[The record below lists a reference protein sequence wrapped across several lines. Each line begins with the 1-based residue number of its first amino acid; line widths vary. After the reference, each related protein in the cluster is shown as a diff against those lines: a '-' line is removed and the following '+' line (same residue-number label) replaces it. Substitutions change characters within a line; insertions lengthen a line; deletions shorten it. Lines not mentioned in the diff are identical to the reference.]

1 MCGIVGMCY
10 SKDGAS
16 VEEWTPSDMAQM
28 MIPGSVHRGPHAW
41 GWMSY
46 SGQDAIDVFKCVG
59 RSDTKRAIKSM
70 EVDPESHWWIG
81 HVRYFT
87 HGDPS
92 NLLNDHPITHG
103 NITGVHNGVI
113 HNYQEVLDI
122 TGRHKHN
129 NDEEAEVDS
138 ESIFAAI
145 NKWGHKKGLDKIRGD
160 MVAAYVDHRYPEV
173 IRLAR
178 TVGRPLWIATT
189 PTGALIFASE
199 PQIITNTGIEC
210 SEPSQLM
217 THRILTV
224 KFGKITKRQNLD
236 AAIKTQVSQQS
247 RVSVTPT
254 TRFDPF
260 GIKGVTDRMTPP
272 TTRSANM
279 SSWRRDHYNDRTP
292 PAMPPAL
299 PPGTRQTPA
308 RSPLGRKAKALREQ
322 ILERTAAE
330 NPNSTPRQNP
340 MRRIPSQAYKRQEDG
355 VYNVEHGLYWQD
367 GVLVDI
373 NTYIDNMLGTET
385 SDEQKE
391 TA

>member
-28 MIPGSVHRGPHAW
+28 MLPGSVHRGPHAW

-46 SGQDAIDVFKCVG
+46 SGGDAIDVFKCVG
-59 RSDTKRAIKSM
+59 RSDTKRAIKAM

-81 HVRYFT
+81 HVRYYT

-92 NLLNDHPITHG
+92 ILLNDHPITHG

-113 HNYQEVLDI
+113 RNFQEILDI
-122 TGRHKHN
+122 TGRHVHEN
-129 NDEEAEVDS
+129 NEVAEVDS
-138 ESIFAAI
+138 ESIFAAV
-145 NKWGHKKGLDKIRGD
+145 NKWGHKRGLDKIKGD

-173 IRLAR
+173 VRLAR
-178 TVGRPLWIATT
+178 TVGRPLWISTT

-210 SEPSQLM
+210 SEPSPLM
-217 THRILTV
+217 THRLITV

-236 AAIKTQVSQQS
+236 GAIPTMQHAQS
-247 RVSVTPT
+247 RVSVQPT
-254 TRFDPF
+254 TTFDPF
-260 GIKGVTDRMTPP
+260 QIKGVTDRMTPP
-272 TTRSANM
+272 TPRTGNVG
-279 SSWRRDHYNDRTP
+279 SWRRDHYSDRPRNDMP
-292 PAMPPAL
+292 PPAL
-299 PPGTRQTPA
+299 PPGRRQAPA
-308 RSPLGRKAKALREQ
+308 NSPLSRKAKALREQ

-330 NPNSTPRQNP
+330 NPNSTPREHP

-355 VYNVEHGLYWQD
+355 VYNVEHGLFWQN

-373 NTYIDNMLGTET
+373 DTYISNMLGT
-385 SDEQKE
+385 SGEQKE